1 MATIAQGSNTQTA
14 DAKMFLNV
22 RHAEGA
28 RELAFM
34 SAEEEHQ
41 VELTGKGERREVI
54 HQLSAEQSSGQ
65 APPVSPLS
73 WALTLFLSNGTKP
86 TL

>member
-41 VELTGKGERREVI
+41 VELTGKGEWLKRSLRGE
-54 HQLSAEQSSGQ
+54 
-65 APPVSPLS
+65 
-73 WALTLFLSNGTKP
+73 
-86 TL
+86 

>member
-28 RELAFM
+28 HELAFM

-41 VELTGKGERREVI
+41 VELTGKGEWLKRSLERGVKSSI
-54 HQLSAEQSSGQ
+54 SSQQSRAVDRLPQ
-65 APPVSPLS
+65 SPL
-73 WALTLFLSNGTKP
+73 
-86 TL
+86 